1 MGPLVR
7 WQPVSE
13 LGRLRDE
20 MNRIIEEF
28 FGEPTEGEPR
38 ETVRIPSVDVI
49 DRDDVL
55 VVRSELPGLS
65 KDNLHLE
72 ATTDALLIRGEVTK
86 REEEKKERYLRR
98 ERVWGSFQRIVPLPT
113 EVKPDEVK
121 ATYTDGM
128 LEVTLPKSEQ
138 ARERKPKAIPVE

>member
-1 MGPLVR
+1 MGPLTR

-28 FGEPTEGEPR
+28 FGEPTESAPR
-38 ETVRIPSVDVI
+38 ATVRIPSVDVI
-49 DRDDVL
+49 DRDDAL

-65 KDNLHLE
+65 KDRLHLE
-72 ATTDALLIRGEVTK
+72 ATTDTLLIRGEVTQQA
-86 REEEKKERYLRR
+86 EERDARYLRR

-113 EVKPDEVK
+113 EVKPDAVS

-128 LEVTLPKSEQ
+128 LEVTLPKSEP
-138 ARERKPKAIPVE
+138 ARERKPRAIPIE